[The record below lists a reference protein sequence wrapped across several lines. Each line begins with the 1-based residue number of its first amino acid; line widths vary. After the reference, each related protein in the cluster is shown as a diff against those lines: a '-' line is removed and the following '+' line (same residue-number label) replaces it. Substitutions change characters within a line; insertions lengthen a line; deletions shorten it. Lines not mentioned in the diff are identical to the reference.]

1 MKIALVGNQNSGKTT
16 LFNLL
21 TGTNQKIGNWP
32 GVTIEKKTGILRG
45 SNHEI
50 TDLPGIYSLSP
61 YSLEEEIS
69 RKYLFDEDI
78 DLIINIIDST
88 SIERSLYLT
97 TQLFELDIPVIVA
110 MNMTD
115 LVLNNGIR
123 IDLEI
128 LEHALGTTLIPI
140 SALKKT
146 GIVDL
151 IQAIKEKRYRTA
163 KDHRM
168 FDHELEAALTRIED
182 ELEGEHKRFIAVNL
196 VEEDVRFVSYRTPTI
211 DAIVNEIKEQYMR
224 DMEQIIAD
232 ERYRY
237 IEFIRDD
244 AIKVTHQ
251 NRTMTDRL
259 DTIFLNRVF
268 AIPIFM
274 VIMFMVYY
282 LAAGPIGGWTVG
294 LVEVVFESFSDRMTV
309 FLQNVGASPWSTS
322 LVVDGMIAGVGAVLG
337 FVPQLMILFLLI
349 SLLETSGYMSRIS
362 FFLDKLFQR
371 VGLSGKSLIPFIIGS
386 GCSVPAIMSARTI
399 SDEKEKKMTI
409 MLTPFIPC
417 SAKLPIITLFAGY
430 FFQNRSGL
438 ISASLYFMSIAII
451 LVSAFILK
459 KVYFKGRTSSYISE
473 LPKYKLPSMRYVTYD
488 VSGKT
493 LAFIKNAG
501 SIILLASIIIW
512 FLISFSWNLTY
523 GVDTEASML
532 ASIGNAISFIFYPM
546 LGEMSW
552 GASVSA
558 IQGLIAKEQVISSMA
573 IIAGFSEQSSDS
585 LLIFGSETFA
595 FFTPASAYAFMAF
608 NLFSAPCFGAIA
620 AMRKE
625 LGSTKE
631 MLAAVLYQTGL
642 AWTLA
647 VLIFQIGSL
656 FEGVI

>member
-1 MKIALVGNQNSGKTT
+1 
-16 LFNLL
+16 
-21 TGTNQKIGNWP
+21 
-32 GVTIEKKTGILRG
+32 
-45 SNHEI
+45 
-50 TDLPGIYSLSP
+50 
-61 YSLEEEIS
+61 
-69 RKYLFDEDI
+69 
-78 DLIINIIDST
+78 
-88 SIERSLYLT
+88 
-97 TQLFELDIPVIVA
+97 
-110 MNMTD
+110 
-115 LVLNNGIR
+115 
-123 IDLEI
+123 
-128 LEHALGTTLIPI
+128 
-140 SALKKT
+140 
-146 GIVDL
+146 
-151 IQAIKEKRYRTA
+151 
-163 KDHRM
+163 
-168 FDHELEAALTRIED
+168 
-182 ELEGEHKRFIAVNL
+182 
-196 VEEDVRFVSYRTPTI
+196 
-211 DAIVNEIKEQYMR
+211 
-224 DMEQIIAD
+224 
-232 ERYRY
+232 
-237 IEFIRDD
+237 
-244 AIKVTHQ
+244 
-251 NRTMTDRL
+251 
-259 DTIFLNRVF
+259 
-268 AIPIFM
+268 
-274 VIMFMVYY
+274 
-282 LAAGPIGGWTVG
+282 
-294 LVEVVFESFSDRMTV
+294 
-309 FLQNVGASPWSTS
+309 
-322 LVVDGMIAGVGAVLG
+322 
-337 FVPQLMILFLLI
+337 
-349 SLLETSGYMSRIS
+349 
-362 FFLDKLFQR
+362 
-371 VGLSGKSLIPFIIGS
+371 
-386 GCSVPAIMSARTI
+386 
-399 SDEKEKKMTI
+399 
-409 MLTPFIPC
+409 
-417 SAKLPIITLFAGY
+417 
-430 FFQNRSGL
+430 
-438 ISASLYFMSIAII
+438 MSIAII

-642 AWTLA
+642 AWTIA

>member
-1 MKIALVGNQNSGKTT
+1 
-16 LFNLL
+16 
-21 TGTNQKIGNWP
+21 
-32 GVTIEKKTGILRG
+32 
-45 SNHEI
+45 
-50 TDLPGIYSLSP
+50 
-61 YSLEEEIS
+61 
-69 RKYLFDEDI
+69 
-78 DLIINIIDST
+78 
-88 SIERSLYLT
+88 
-97 TQLFELDIPVIVA
+97 
-110 MNMTD
+110 
-115 LVLNNGIR
+115 
-123 IDLEI
+123 
-128 LEHALGTTLIPI
+128 
-140 SALKKT
+140 
-146 GIVDL
+146 
-151 IQAIKEKRYRTA
+151 
-163 KDHRM
+163 M

-196 VEEDVRFVSYRTPTI
+196 VEEDMRFVSYRTPTI
-211 DAIVNEIKEQYMR
+211 DAIVNEIKEHYMR

-642 AWTLA
+642 AWTIA